1 MAAVDAD
8 GVRSV
13 ARGISVPRVLVVDD
27 EENLR
32 ELVELTLVGMG
43 LDVDTAPDLAGAR
56 DLVARHRYAL
66 CLTDMRLPDGNGLAL
81 VAQMAEE
88 QPETPIA
95 VITAFGSADNAVAA
109 LKAGAFDYL
118 SKPVAVDALRALVR
132 SALNLGSEAR
142 GARGGAAGPGRSG
155 AGVATTRQSGLMIGR
170 SSAIDAVRASIAR
183 MTRSM
188 APVAITGES
197 GSGKE
202 LAARLVH
209 ELGAR
214 AAGPFV
220 AVNCGAIPENLM
232 ESEFFGYR
240 KGAFTGA
247 DSDRAGF
254 FAAASGG
261 TLFLDEVADLP
272 LAMQVKLLRAIQE
285 KRIRKVGAVA
295 EEPVDVRIISATH
308 QDLARCVA
316 EGRFRQDLYYRL
328 NVIEL
333 RMPPLRER
341 REDVPIL
348 AEAILARL
356 AERNN
361 GQPVPRLSTVT
372 LSFLQRYDF
381 PGNVRELENI
391 LERALAFSDGRT
403 INVEDLGLRPW
414 AGEPGASRPPD
425 AVERQAASEAG
436 PLSSLAV
443 EPADVASGDAASS
456 IITALNPA
464 SLNAAPP
471 NASPNSGASSAG
483 ASNAGASNA
492 GVLNAAPSN
501 TDRAADDD
509 GSPAALLDSAGVP
522 RSLPAYLDRLE
533 REAIER
539 ALVKTGKNRTAA
551 ARELGITFRAL
562 RHRMQRLGIG

>member
-1 MAAVDAD
+1 M
-8 GVRSV
+8 
-13 ARGISVPRVLVVDD
+13 PRVLVVDD

-43 LDVDTAPDLAGAR
+43 LDVDTAADLASAN
-56 DLVARHRYAL
+56 DLIARHRYAL

-81 VAQMAEE
+81 VARMAEE

-132 SALNLGSEAR
+132 SALNLSRPDDLERRDERGGRERGDERGDERSGERGARERATPTGSEAR
-142 GARGGAAGPGRSG
+142 GPRGGAGNPGRG
-155 AGVATTRQSGLMIGR
+155 GPGVATTRQSGLLIGR
-170 SSAIDAVRASIAR
+170 SVAIDAVRASIAR

-285 KRIRKVGAVA
+285 KRVRRVGAVN

-403 INVEDLGLRPW
+403 INVEDLGLRPS
-414 AGEPGASRPPD
+414 ADEPAASRHPDAADRQGASD
-425 AVERQAASEAG
+425 VAHASMVSIEC
-436 PLSSLAV
+436 
-443 EPADVASGDAASS
+443 ADVAS
-456 IITALNPA
+456 
-464 SLNAAPP
+464 
-471 NASPNSGASSAG
+471 
-483 ASNAGASNA
+483 A
-492 GVLNAAPSN
+492 GVGSPSPSIGLAVASEDAGSS
-501 TDRAADDD
+501 TADLTADDD
-509 GSPAALLDSAGVP
+509 GSPAALLDAAGVP

-533 REAIER
+533 REAIAR

-551 ARELGITFRAL
+551 ARALGITFRAL